1 MTKSFVAGAAV
12 SFHKTDSRIT
22 LQTEVFS
29 QKKIA
34 LLVQYDKVF
43 PRGLVVNPGSFL
55 TG

>member
-1 MTKSFVAGAAV
+1 MAKFFTAGAAV

-29 QKKIA
+29 
-34 LLVQYDKVF
+34 VQYDKVF